1 MQVKR
6 VKAHKYLGMALDY
19 STVGQVK
26 ITMLDYIDGI
36 FGSFDKS
43 DPTGGGAKSS
53 TAPAVIFNVDEGCK
67 KLSTKLAMYF
77 HCLVAKILSS
87 TKWDRPDTCIKISF
101 LTMRGREP
109 DNDDWSNFVYLMKCI
124 ISTRNLPLILS
135 TNVSNILKWWI
146 CGSFVVNPN
155 IRGHTGGGLSIGRG
169 FPIDS

>member
-6 VKAHKYLGMALDY
+6 LKAHKYLGMALDY

-67 KLSTKLAMYF
+67 KLSTKVSVDF
-77 HCLVAKILSS
+77 HCLVEKILFA

-109 DNDDWSNFVYLMKCI
+109 DNDNWSNFVYLMKYI
-124 ISTRNLPLILS
+124 IGTRNLPLILS
-135 TNVSNILKWWI
+135 SNRSVIIKWWI
-146 CGSFVVNPN
+146 DG
-155 IRGHTGGGLSIGRG
+155 
-169 FPIDS
+169 